1 MWQYIG
7 IETSAI
13 KELRNIKKPGALHRN
28 NTKGI
33 MRTIFHIPEA
43 PFCENPSSLKRREPK
58 GTRNDAE
65 GSPDLP
71 KLPRDV
77 FPRVSMQKLLGLWSE
92 RQQLM
97 HHLWVTASSGIK
109 DAK

>member
-1 MWQYIG
+1 MWQHIG
-7 IETSAI
+7 IETSAV
-13 KELRNIKKPGALHRN
+13 KELRTIKKPGALHLD

-33 MRTIFHIPEA
+33 MRAIFHILEA

-58 GTRNDAE
+58 GNRNDGE
-65 GSPDLP
+65 VSPDLP
-71 KLPRDV
+71 KLPREV
-77 FPRVSMQKLLGLWSE
+77 FPRVSLQKLLGLWSK

-97 HHLWVTASSGIK
+97 HHLWATASSGIK

>member
-1 MWQYIG
+1 MWQYIS
-7 IETSAI
+7 IKTSAV
-13 KELRNIKKPGALHRN
+13 KELRNIKKPGALHRD

-33 MRTIFHIPEA
+33 MRTIFHILEA

-58 GTRNDAE
+58 GTRNDA
-65 GSPDLP
+65 DLP
-71 KLPRDV
+71 KLPREV

-97 HHLWVTASSGIK
+97 HHLWVTVSSGIK